1 MNLIKY
7 AIILLGL
14 FILEPGYAIHPA
26 KQPAKDAV
34 AIEQAESRTL
44 SKKEVRQEKRLE
56 RRRAWIS
63 KMVDR
68 TGENEIIVAVL
79 LALFLGCLGIHRVY
93 LGGSWLLILAYF
105 FTFGG
110 LFGILPLID
119 FIRLAAGGIDHYIDN
134 NRFFAAFE

>member
-1 MNLIKY
+1 
-7 AIILLGL
+7 
-14 FILEPGYAIHPA
+14 
-26 KQPAKDAV
+26 
-34 AIEQAESRTL
+34 
-44 SKKEVRQEKRLE
+44 
-56 RRRAWIS
+56 
-63 KMVDR
+63 MVDR

>member
-1 MNLIKY
+1 MVG
-7 AIILLGL
+7 LLVSQPS
-14 FILEPGYAIHPA
+14 FAIHRTPVPA
-26 KQPAKDAV
+26 ANAITVDQARSQPM
-34 AIEQAESRTL
+34 
-44 SKKEVRQEKRLE
+44 SKKNVRREQRAE

-63 KMVDR
+63 KMVER
-68 TGENEIIVAVL
+68 GGENQIIVAVL

-93 LGGSWLLILAYF
+93 LGGSWVLILAYF

-119 FIRLAAGGIDHYIDN
+119 LIRLAAGGIDHYIDN